1 MQNIIDQIF
10 SPFQGFD
17 IGWTYSNYGQI
28 IDGIIFFCLFLG
40 ISHHTFGKNFKGRPG
55 KGISTAF
62 SAMLTVSLLLSEHYL
77 NFSIKSFGGV
87 AVGVVLFFTGFFVFS
102 IARSTGMNYVNSFCL
117 AYVLIFFS
125 VAAMVPNLFKFIA
138 TRAPILNGITALVL
152 LVALIRLPYVAIKF
166 MAGRSAHNQVPTEF
180 KFNSN
185 TPDLTP
191 DINEESKEIKVLDDI
206 KHNLTS
212 TQGIKDSLDAI
223 HSEIKNNPVLTTEQA
238 TKIKR
243 YLYEISNKEKILN
256 RNLYNLERTFK
267 QLGRID
273 TERLRRLET
282 ELESAP
288 DHLKKF
294 KDAEIDVEKSKIEYD
309 RQILEI
315 KRKLDTLIGQ
325 FNQSLQQA
333 MNTIQS
339 DQQKTLQS
347 LNNAKSTIQ
356 LITKLTDVAR
366 RLEKEVIDL
375 HKRQRELFKGENR
388 RRSKK

>member
-1 MQNIIDQIF
+1 MQNIIDQIL

-40 ISHHTFGKNFKGRPG
+40 ISQHTFGRLYKGRPG
-55 KGISTAF
+55 KVISIAL
-62 SAMLTVSLLLSEHYL
+62 SLMLTIALLLSEQYL
-77 NFSIKSFGGV
+77 NFSIKSFGVV
-87 AVGVVLFFTGFFVFS
+87 AVGVVLVFTGFFVFS
-102 IARSTGMNYVNSFCL
+102 IARSTGMNHINSFCL

-125 VAAMVPNLFKFIA
+125 VAAMVPNLFDFIA

-152 LVALIRLPYVAIKF
+152 LFALIRLPYVAIKF
-166 MAGRSAHNQVPTEF
+166 AASRTTHKQVPTEF
-180 KFNSN
+180 KFNQP
-185 TPDLTP
+185 TPDMTP

-206 KHNLTS
+206 KRNLTS

-223 HSEIKNNPVLTTEQA
+223 HSEIKNNPVLTSEQA

-243 YLYEISNKEKILN
+243 YLYDISNKEKVLN
-256 RNLYNLERTFK
+256 RNLFNLERTFK

-273 TERLRRLET
+273 TERLRRLES
-282 ELESAP
+282 ELEKAP
-288 DHLKKF
+288 ANLKKF

-309 RQILEI
+309 RKILEI
-315 KRKLDTLIGQ
+315 KRKLDTLISQ

-333 MNTIQS
+333 INTIQS

-347 LNNAKSTIQ
+347 LNTAKSTIQ
-356 LITKLTDVAR
+356 LITKLTDAAR

-375 HKRQRELFKGENR
+375 HKRQRELMKGENR